1 MAADHGPDVIA
12 LLADD
17 VGYGVYGDHGGAK
30 ASDQRIPMVVWSSN
44 IKAANPD
51 YAFRTVDILPTVLK
65 AMGIRQ
71 DKPADG
77 KAWNVEFR

>member
-1 MAADHGPDVIA
+1 
-12 LLADD
+12 LADD

-44 IKAANPD
+44 IKPAKPD

-65 AMGIRQ
+65 AMGIKQ

-77 KAWNVEFR
+77 KAWNAEFR